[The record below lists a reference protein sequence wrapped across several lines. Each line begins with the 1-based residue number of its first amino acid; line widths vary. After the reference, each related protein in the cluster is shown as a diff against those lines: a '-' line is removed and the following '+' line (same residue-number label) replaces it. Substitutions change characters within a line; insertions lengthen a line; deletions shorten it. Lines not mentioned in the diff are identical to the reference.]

1 MLSYHI
7 NIQATNAITAAISC
21 NPYLE
26 EFDIGKNIVQ
36 GRGAIKLA
44 KSFQQISTLKKL
56 FMDNNMITDEASDDI
71 AAAIKC
77 NPHLN
82 EFRMNKNELT
92 QLNSIRVACATN
104 RNLTTD
110 IYLSTL

>member
-1 MLSYHI
+1 
-7 NIQATNAITAAISC
+7 
-21 NPYLE
+21 
-26 EFDIGKNIVQ
+26 
-36 GRGAIKLA
+36 
-44 KSFQQISTLKKL
+44 
-56 FMDNNMITDEASDDI
+56 MITDEASDDI

-82 EFRMNKNELT
+82 EFRINKNELT

-110 IYLSTL
+110 IYLSTLYCRQ

>member
-1 MLSYHI
+1 MTDEAAGDI
-7 NIQATNAITAAISC
+7 AAAISC

-26 EFDIGKNIVQ
+26 EFDIGKNLIQ
-36 GRGAIKLA
+36 GRGSIKLA
-44 KSFQQISTLKKL
+44 KSFQHISTLKKL

-71 AAAIKC
+71 VAVIIC

-82 EFRMNKNELT
+82 EFRINKNKLT